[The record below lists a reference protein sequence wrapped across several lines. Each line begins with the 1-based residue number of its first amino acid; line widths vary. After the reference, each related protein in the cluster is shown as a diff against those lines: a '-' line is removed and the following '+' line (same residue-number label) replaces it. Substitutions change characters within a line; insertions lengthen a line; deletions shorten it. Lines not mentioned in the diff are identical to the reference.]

1 MHRPKLGRLMRGSS
15 SILGTIHIF
24 STSTKFR
31 LGMLNVGRGH
41 ISPRLSGVLS
51 GLRRGIMVLGFVHN
65 FGVVSTGKLAG
76 EGRIIVGES
85 SKARTSL

>member
-1 MHRPKLGRLMRGSS
+1 MRGSS

-65 FGVVSTGKLAG
+65 FT
-76 EGRIIVGES
+76 VGAWVLLV
-85 SKARTSL
+85 KAKNDLQRMRDFLDHI